1 MWSVPIF
8 SGEHTSMVAGYILDT
23 CVLSETSRARPHPGV
38 VRFIETAPN
47 LFIPAAAIMEFQQ
60 GITQLCSRDP
70 VKAVQLTRWYQNLM
84 TLGMPIL
91 ETGKEV
97 AEAWGTLAADPRLR
111 NLIVSHPGA
120 KRLRHGQDLHVAA
133 AALVHRTPIA
143 TFNTRDFLLIHT
155 CYPLPG
161 IYNPQTDTWHTANPL
176 EASREKIG
184 TD

>member
-1 MWSVPIF
+1 
-8 SGEHTSMVAGYILDT
+8 MVAGYILDT
-23 CVLSETSRARPHPGV
+23 CVLSETSRIKPHPGV
-38 VRFIETAPN
+38 VRFIETASN

-70 VKAVQLTRWYQNLM
+70 VRAVRLTHWYQNLIA
-84 TLGMPIL
+84 LGIPIL

-143 TFNTRDFLLIHT
+143 TFNTKDFLLIHA
-155 CYPLPG
+155 CYSLPG
-161 IYNPQTDTWHTANPL
+161 VYNPQTDTWHVGSPPV
-176 EASREKIG
+176 ASNEEVAVN
-184 TD
+184 

>member
-1 MWSVPIF
+1 MRPKRNKQGEASSGRHSLHGNGLKPVYSSCRNHGVPT
-8 SGEHTSMVAGYILDT
+8 GHYATL
-23 CVLSETSRARPHPGV
+23 
-38 VRFIETAPN
+38 
-47 LFIPAAAIMEFQQ
+47 
-60 GITQLCSRDP
+60 SRDP

-97 AEAWGTLAADPRLR
+97 AEAWGTLAADPKLR